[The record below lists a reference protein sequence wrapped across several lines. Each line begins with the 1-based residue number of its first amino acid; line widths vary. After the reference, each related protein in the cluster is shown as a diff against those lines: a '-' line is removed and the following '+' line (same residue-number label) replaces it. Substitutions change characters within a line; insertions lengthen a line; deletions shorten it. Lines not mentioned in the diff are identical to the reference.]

1 MLAHLRTLRLAAW
14 LGWQLETNWASP
26 WLFALY
32 MLVKPVC
39 GSLMLVGMFYAAD
52 RAAQAGALPLVG
64 RAGIDRAFLPYM
76 YVSNACYGLV
86 GSVMFGL
93 SYAVVRDREHYRM
106 LKYIYISPAHFQTY
120 FLGRGAARGAE
131 GIIGGFLSIVVGLA
145 LFAQVREAVGVGT
158 VSVPWLLVYLGLG
171 GALLWACGMLLA
183 GACLN
188 MSRNGMF
195 LSEGVAGLVYLLS
208 GVVFP
213 LRALPDWV
221 RPISLCLPTT
231 YWLEGMRRAL
241 MGPTPE
247 RLRGPLSDWSEA
259 ELALMLLAT
268 TAALV
273 VAAQVFWRWSER
285 RAWRLG
291 KLEENAGV

>member
-1 MLAHLRTLRLAAW
+1 MLSHLRTLRLAAW

-52 RAAQAGALPLVG
+52 SAARTGAIGGVG
-64 RAGIDRAFLPYM
+64 RGGIAAEFLPFM

-86 GSVMFGL
+86 GTVMFGL

-106 LKYIYISPAHFQTY
+106 LKYVYISPAHFQTY
-120 FLGRGAARGAE
+120 FLGRGASRALE
-131 GIIGGFLSIVVGLA
+131 GTVGGVLNVTVGLI
-145 LFAQVREAVGVGT
+145 LFAQIRTAVVID
-158 VSVPWLLVYLGLG
+158 VLWLLVFLAVGGLM
-171 GALLWACGMLLA
+171 LWACGMLLA
-183 GACLN
+183 AACLN
-188 MSRNGMF
+188 LSRNGMF
-195 LSEGVAGLVYLLS
+195 LSEGIAGLVYLLS

-213 LRALPDWV
+213 LSALPSWV
-221 RPISLCLPTT
+221 QPISLSLPTT

-241 MGPTPE
+241 MGPVPDK
-247 RLRGPLSDWSEA
+247 LRGPLSDWSNG
-259 ELALMLLAT
+259 ELAATLCAT
-268 TAALV
+268 TLILV
-273 VAAQVFWRWSER
+273 TAAQLFWRWSER

>member
-1 MLAHLRTLRLAAW
+1 MLARFRTLRLAAW

-52 RAAQAGALPLVG
+52 QAAKAGAIGAIG
-64 RAGIDRAFLPYM
+64 RAGIAPEFLPYM

-86 GSVMFGL
+86 GTVMFGL

-120 FLGRGAARGAE
+120 FLGRGAARAAE
-131 GIIGGFLSIVVGLA
+131 GTVGGVLNIAVGLL
-145 LFAQVREAVGVGT
+145 LFAQVRDAVGAGSIGVL
-158 VSVPWLLVYLGLG
+158 WLLVFLLIG
-171 GALLWACGMLLA
+171 GVMLWACGMLLA
-183 GACLN
+183 AACLN
-188 MSRNGMF
+188 LSRNGMF
-195 LSEGVAGLVYLLS
+195 LSEGIAGLVYLLS

-213 LRALPDWV
+213 LSVLPGWV
-221 RPISLCLPTT
+221 QPISLSLPTT

-241 MGPTPE
+241 MGPVPE
-247 RLRGPLSDWSEA
+247 KLRGPLSDWSNPQ
-259 ELALMLLAT
+259 LALILLAT
-268 TAALV
+268 TFGLV
-273 VAAQVFWRWSER
+273 IAAQLFWRWSER

>member
-1 MLAHLRTLRLAAW
+1 MIDRLRTVRLAGW

-32 MLVKPVC
+32 MLIKPVC
-39 GSLMLVGMFYAAD
+39 GSLMLVCMFYAA
-52 RAAQAGALPLVG
+52 RSATSG
-64 RAGIDRAFLPYM
+64 RVPAEFLPYL

-106 LKYIYISPAHFQTY
+106 LKYIYISPAHLQTY
-120 FLGRGAARGAE
+120 FLGRGAARGLE
-131 GIIGGFLSIVVGLA
+131 GTIGGVLN
-145 LFAQVREAVGVGT
+145 VGVGLFLFSELRAT
-158 VSVPWLLVYLGLG
+158 LEIDVAWLVVYLAI
-171 GALLWACGMLLA
+171 GAVMLWACGMLLA
-183 GACLN
+183 AACLN

-195 LSEGVAGLVYLLS
+195 LSEGIAGVVYLLS

-213 LRALPDWV
+213 LRALPHWV
-221 RPISLCLPTT
+221 QPISLSLPTT

-241 MGPTPE
+241 MGPLPE
-247 RLRGPLSDWSEA
+247 QFRGPLADLDNVTLS
-259 ELALMLLAT
+259 LLMLAT
-268 TAALV
+268 TAVLV
-273 VAAQVFWRWSER
+273 VLTQLFWRWSER
-285 RAWRLG
+285 RAWRNG

>member
-1 MLAHLRTLRLAAW
+1 MLSRLRTVRLAAW

-32 MLVKPVC
+32 VLFKPVC
-39 GSLMLVGMFYAAD
+39 GSLMLVCMFYAA
-52 RAAQAGALPLVG
+52 RSATG
-64 RAGIDRAFLPYM
+64 RVPAEFLPYL

-93 SYAVVRDREHYRM
+93 SHAVVRDREHYRM
-106 LKYIYISPAHFQTY
+106 LKYIYISPAHFQTF
-120 FLGRGAARGAE
+120 FLGRGAAQALE
-131 GIIGGFLSIVVGLA
+131 GIVGGVLN
-145 LFAQVREAVGVGT
+145 VGVGLFLFSDLRHSL
-158 VSVPWLLVYLGLG
+158 VVDAGWLAVYLSI
-171 GALLWACGMLLA
+171 GAAMLWACGMLLA
-183 GACLN
+183 AACLN

-195 LSEGVAGLVYLLS
+195 LSEGIAGLVYLLS

-213 LRALPDWV
+213 LGALPQWV
-221 RPISLCLPTT
+221 QPISLCLPTT

-241 MGPTPE
+241 MGPLPE
-247 RLRGPLSDWSEA
+247 PFKGPLAAWDNGT
-259 ELALMLLAT
+259 LALLLLAT
-268 TAALV
+268 TLALV
-273 VAAQVFWRWSER
+273 AATQVFWMWSER